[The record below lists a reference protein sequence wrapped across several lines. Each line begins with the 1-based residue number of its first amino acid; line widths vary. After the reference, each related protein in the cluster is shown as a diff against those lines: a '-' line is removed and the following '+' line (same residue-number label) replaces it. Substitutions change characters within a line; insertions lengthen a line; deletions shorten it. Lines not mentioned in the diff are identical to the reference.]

1 MEFLVVLAAFLAV
14 AWFVS
19 APLRGHTAV
28 TEDRDE
34 ARRADLD
41 AAKQAKYA
49 EIRELEMDYRT
60 GKLEDADYKESDRR
74 LRAEAMALLRQ
85 LDELG

>member
-1 MEFLVVLAAFLAV
+1 VEFLIVLAAFLVV

-19 APLRGHTAV
+19 APLRGHSDV
-28 TEDRDE
+28 VEDRDA

-60 GKLEDADYKESDRR
+60 GKLEEADFKDSDRR

-85 LDELG
+85 LDDLG